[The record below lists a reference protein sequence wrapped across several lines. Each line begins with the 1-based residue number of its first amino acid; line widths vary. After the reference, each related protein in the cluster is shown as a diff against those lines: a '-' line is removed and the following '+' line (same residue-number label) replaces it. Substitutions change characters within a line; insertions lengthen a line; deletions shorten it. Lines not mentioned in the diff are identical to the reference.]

1 MSKRHLAR
9 SIAMQS
15 LYQWDF
21 RGNPT
26 AALPAIIAETM
37 HEFGVGL
44 EEHQEFVTSIVD
56 GVITYQKEIDSYI
69 AEYAIHWSVEQM
81 TLVDRNIL
89 RIGIYEIL
97 HNSTDVPPRVAI
109 NEAIE
114 LAKNYGGPS
123 SGKFVN
129 GILGALYKDLVKKCT
144 IKENTTTP
152 PETASPESSS

>member
-9 SIAMQS
+9 SVAMQS

-37 HEFGVGL
+37 REFGVGL
-44 EEHQEFVTSIVD
+44 EEHDQFVQSLVV
-56 GVITYQKEIDSYI
+56 GVIEHQQQIDTYI
-69 AEYAIHWSVEQM
+69 AEYAIHWSVDQM

-89 RIGIYEIL
+89 RIGVYEIL
-97 HNSTDVPPRVAI
+97 HNSSDVPPKVAI

-129 GILGALYKDLVKKCT
+129 GILGALYKDLEKKGFFT
-144 IKENTTTP
+144 
-152 PETASPESSS
+152 ETSKSSSPTSSE

>member
-9 SIAMQS
+9 SIAMQT

-21 RGNPT
+21 RGNPS
-26 AALPAIIAETM
+26 AAIPAIIKETM

-44 EEHQEFVTSIVD
+44 EEHEPFVESLID
-56 GVITYQKEIDSYI
+56 GVITHQKEIDEHI
-69 AEYAIHWSVEQM
+69 AGYATHWSVEQM

-97 HNSTDVPPRVAI
+97 YNAADVPPKVAI

-114 LAKNYGGPS
+114 LAKNYGGPT

-129 GILGALYKDLVKKCT
+129 GILGALYKDLVKKGVV
-144 IKENTTTP
+144 KETP
-152 PETASPESSS
+152 HDQEEPKKEA

>member
-9 SIAMQS
+9 SVAMQA

-21 RGNPT
+21 RGNPS

-37 HEFGVGL
+37 REFGVGL
-44 EEHQEFVTSIVD
+44 EEHQQFVESLVS
-56 GVITYQKEIDSYI
+56 GVIKHQKEIDTYVTD
-69 AEYAIHWSVEQM
+69 YAIHWSVDQM

-89 RIGIYEIL
+89 RIGVYEIL
-97 HNSTDVPPRVAI
+97 HNSNDVPPKVAI

-129 GILGALYKDLVKKCT
+129 GILGALYKDLEKKGAFAHL
-144 IKENTTTP
+144 P
-152 PETASPESSS
+152 PSPPADSE

>member
-1 MSKRHLAR
+1 
-9 SIAMQS
+9 MQT

-21 RGNPT
+21 RGNPSS
-26 AALPAIIAETM
+26 AIPAIIAETM

-44 EEHQEFVTSIVD
+44 EEHGQFVESLID
-56 GVITYQKEIDSYI
+56 GVIEHQKEIDQYI
-69 AEYAIHWSVEQM
+69 AKYAIHWSVEQM

-97 HNSTDVPPRVAI
+97 HSTADVPPKVAI

-129 GILGALYKDLVKKCT
+129 GILGALYKDLVAEG
-144 IKENTTTP
+144 IVVETP
-152 PETASPESSS
+152 QNPAQTEHST

>member
-1 MSKRHLAR
+1 
-9 SIAMQS
+9 MQS

-21 RGNPT
+21 RGNPS

-37 HEFGVGL
+37 REFGVGL
-44 EEHQEFVTSIVD
+44 EEHQQFVESLVD
-56 GVITYQKEIDSYI
+56 GVITHQKEIDERI
-69 AEYAIHWSVEQM
+69 AEYAIHWSVDQM

-89 RIGIYEIL
+89 RIGVYEIL
-97 HNSTDVPPRVAI
+97 HSSVDVPPKVAL

-129 GILGALYKDLVKKCT
+129 GILGALYKDLEKKGSFT
-144 IKENTTTP
+144 DSAASTTP
-152 PETASPESSS
+152 SE

>member
-9 SIAMQS
+9 SVAMQS

-37 HEFGVGL
+37 REFGVGL
-44 EEHQEFVTSIVD
+44 EEHDQFVQSLVD
-56 GVITYQKEIDSYI
+56 GVIEHRQEIDTHI
-69 AEYAIHWSVEQM
+69 AEYAIHWSVDQM

-89 RIGIYEIL
+89 RIGVYEIL
-97 HNSTDVPPRVAI
+97 HNSSDVPPKVAI

-129 GILGALYKDLVKKCT
+129 GILGALYKDLEKKGLFT
-144 IKENTTTP
+144 
-152 PETASPESSS
+152 ETSKSPSSTSSE